1 MRPPCAL
8 QDEKTAAQNRRVSLR
23 TFLKMNTKKL
33 LPLVLVPMAG
43 LVVAKYP
50 LLPQNQQYKIAGTIK
65 LG

>member
-1 MRPPCAL
+1 
-8 QDEKTAAQNRRVSLR
+8 
-23 TFLKMNTKKL
+23 MNTKKL